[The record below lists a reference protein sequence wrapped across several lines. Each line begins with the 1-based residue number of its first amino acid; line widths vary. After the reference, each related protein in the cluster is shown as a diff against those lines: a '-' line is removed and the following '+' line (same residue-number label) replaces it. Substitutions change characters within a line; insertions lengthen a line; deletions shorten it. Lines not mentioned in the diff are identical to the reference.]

1 VPTTKNEVTV
11 NDNAAAST
19 RTLPAADDGLVH
31 GRLST
36 YTHHKCRCLKC
47 TVRMNA
53 WEANRRRQKAYG
65 RWQPY
70 VDAPPVRAHVNN
82 LIDAGMSWPQISA
95 ASGVHIKVIENL
107 LLGAGSGRAPS
118 RRLRPDNAQALMTVP
133 VPAIP
138 PADGAAI
145 TDATRPRREL
155 QALVASGRPLRFLA
169 RRSGLD
175 LHTVVNI
182 VHGRGPVRAG
192 TAHTIHVLY
201 GQLWDADPRADGIR
215 PHDIRRAQQT
225 AAARH
230 WAPPLA
236 WDDDTINDPAAVP
249 DWTGRCG
256 TTGGYY
262 DHSQL
267 GTPTCQP
274 CRDAVNAAAAK
285 RRLRRRTAQVA

>member
-1 VPTTKNEVTV
+1 VNTT
-11 NDNAAAST
+11 AATAST
-19 RTLPAADDGLVH
+19 PAAADDALVH

-36 YTHHKCRCLKC
+36 YTHQKCRCLKC

-65 RWQPY
+65 TWNPWA
-70 VDAPPVRAHVNN
+70 DAEPVRAHVQAV
-82 LIDAGMSWPQISA
+82 LDAGLTRAQVA
-95 ASGVHIKVIENL
+95 AAAPVNAKVIDHLLDNSSRRIRPANATA
-107 LLGAGSGRAPS
+107 LLGV
-118 RRLRPDNAQALMTVP
+118 Q

-138 PADGAAI
+138 PAGGVAL

-155 QALVASGRPLRFLA
+155 QALIAGGWPMSHLV
-169 RRSGLD
+169 RRSRLD
-175 LHTVVNI
+175 LHTI
-182 VHGRGPVRAG
+182 VDIIYGRRQARAG

-201 GQLWDADPRADGIR
+201 GQLWDQFPAEHGVR
-215 PHDIRRAQQT
+215 PHDIARSQRT
-225 AAARH
+225 AAKHH
-230 WAPPLA
+230 WAPALA
-236 WDDDTINDPAAVP
+236 WDDDTIADPEAQP

-274 CRDAVNAAAAK
+274 CRDAVSAAAAGRK
-285 RRLRRRTAQVA
+285 MRRRARQAQQAA